1 MLIPNT
7 PPSLFCPMY
16 GFCAKIQRAMIG
28 DSACPSL
35 SQNHTHVLFMDLAVK
50 GEGAYT
56 RLMLSNGITHEE
68 VTVQLHA
75 GALRWSP
82 TTRIWPCGTMVTYE
96 TTQAAVA
103 DMIATAQQED
113 TEEAAAVAD
122 KIEGHTR
129 TIDADGN
136 VCYEKNVEDCSWK
149 SGTHT
154 IFSEGGKIVRKAPLT
169 AAEVLADGVHTNIQS
184 ITVKNGCIVA
194 IDSSQASATTEGTC
208 NNCNSVTACEA
219 GVSQ

>member
-16 GFCAKIQRAMIG
+16 GFCAKIQKVDPAAF
-28 DSACPSL
+28 ACPLL
-35 SQNHTHVLFMDLAVK
+35 SPSHEHALFTDLAVK

-82 TTRIWPCGTMVTYE
+82 TERIWPCGTMVTYE
-96 TTQAAVA
+96 TTAATVA
-103 DMIATAQQED
+103 DMMTTASQEA

-122 KIEGHTR
+122 KIEGFTR
-129 TIDADGN
+129 TLDEDGN
-136 VCYEKNVEDCSWK
+136 PCYEKNAEDCSWK
-149 SGTHT
+149 TGTHT
-154 IFSEGGKIVRKAPLT
+154 IYSEAGKITRKEPLPVS
-169 AAEVLADGVHTNIQS
+169 EVLRDGVHTNIQS
-184 ITVKNGCIVA
+184 ITVRNGCIVA
-194 IDSSQASATTEGTC
+194 IDSSMASATTEGTC
-208 NNCNSVTACEA
+208 NDCNTVDACEA